1 MTEPTCTEQGFTTFT
16 CNCGDTYH
24 GEFSDALGHTVEV
37 ISGKAANCTESGI
50 TDGEICT
57 ACGEILVVQEVIEK
71 TGHSEIEIEAKSP
84 TCTEKGS
91 EAGKICSV
99 CNEIMV
105 AVKEI
110 EMLGHNPGD
119 WETVEDAQIGKDG
132 LMRQKCTRCGDVLD
146 EKIVPALVEKPKN
159 TLGDV
164 NNDGKVTAADAR
176 LVLRMSA
183 KIDSY
188 SDEQIAYLDL
198 NKDGKITAA
207 DARILLRISAKIES
221 IEKYM

>member
-1 MTEPTCTEQGFTTFT
+1 MR
-16 CNCGDTYH
+16 
-24 GEFSDALGHTVEV
+24 
-37 ISGKAANCTESGI
+37 IR
-50 TDGEICT
+50 
-57 ACGEILVVQEVIEK
+57 EVIEK
-71 TGHSEIEIEAKSP
+71 TGHSEIEIEAKAP

-91 EAGKICSV
+91 ETGKICSV
-99 CNEIMV
+99 CNEIIV

-110 EMLGHNPGD
+110 EMLGHNSGE
-119 WETVEDAQIGKDG
+119 WETVKEAQIGQDG
-132 LMRQKCTRCGDVLD
+132 LIQQKCTRCGDVLD
-146 EKIVPALVEKPKN
+146 EKIIPALAEKPKN
-159 TLGDV
+159 ALGDV

-176 LVLRMSA
+176 LVLRMAA